1 MVRKTT
7 KRVVENA
14 RGGAGTVEFHDIL
27 APEEFNGHG
36 RLYAKTVIKPHSS
49 IGFHVHEADTEPY
62 YILEGHGVFVDNDK
76 SRTEVGPG
84 DVCVIGLDLQRLG
97 RNREADLLL
106 LQEPL
111 YHGVPGVIQGS
122 VCGEQAQGAACGE
135 QNGMVFVTD
144 V

>member
-49 IGFHVHEADTEPY
+49 IGFHVHEKDTEPY

-84 DVCVIGLDLQRLG
+84 DVCVIEVGQGHAIENNTDEDLVMMALIY
-97 RNREADLLL
+97 NA
-106 LQEPL
+106 
-111 YHGVPGVIQGS
+111 
-122 VCGEQAQGAACGE
+122 
-135 QNGMVFVTD
+135 
-144 V
+144 

>member
-14 RGGAGTVEFHDIL
+14 RGGAGTVEFYDIL

-84 DVCVIGLDLQRLG
+84 DVCVIEVG
-97 RNREADLLL
+97 
-106 LQEPL
+106 
-111 YHGVPGVIQGS
+111 QGHAI
-122 VCGEQAQGAACGE
+122 E
-135 QNGMVFVTD
+135 NNTD
-144 V
+144 EYLVMMALVYNA